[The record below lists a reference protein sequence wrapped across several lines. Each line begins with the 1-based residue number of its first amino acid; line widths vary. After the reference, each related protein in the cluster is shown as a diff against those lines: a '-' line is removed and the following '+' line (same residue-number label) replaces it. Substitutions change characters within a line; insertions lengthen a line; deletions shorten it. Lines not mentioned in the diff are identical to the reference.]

1 MRWVMTWGATGHLM
15 PIRDDAWCLLRSSH
29 TVQLAMTAF
38 ASSGVRCRTFDPA
51 IVDLAM
57 KFTITYYLLL
67 QPKSHD
73 RCLIE

>member
-67 QPKSHD
+67 QPRATTD
-73 RCLIE
+73 V

>member
-57 KFTITYYLLL
+57 KFTDHVL
-67 QPKSHD
+67 PFAPAKSHD